1 MSPILVLM
9 LKSPVDRTQVLRW
22 STAVCVVAHFQVGV
36 RAVSP
41 MGDAQVQGSSLE
53 SRAFCGV
60 TACFARMARLCQSLL
75 FWHKNLPSCMRA
87 CWTASLHVLACRTL
101 VVRAARSVRD
111 CYCSSGR
118 PGSPPSSLISAI
130 SPLAISYV
138 VVSPVLRHVQQVV
151 RRRGS
156 AGAVN
161 SCA

>member
-1 MSPILVLM
+1 MVYGL
-9 LKSPVDRTQVLRW
+9 
-22 STAVCVVAHFQVGV
+22 CVVAHFQVGV

-101 VVRAARSVRD
+101 VLRATRSVRD
-111 CYCSSGR
+111 CYFSGR
-118 PGSPPSSLISAI
+118 PGSSLSSLISAI
-130 SPLAISYV
+130 SPLAISSV
-138 VVSPVLRHVQQVV
+138 AVSPVLRRVQQVV
-151 RRRGS
+151 RQRGS
-156 AGAVN
+156 AGAVK